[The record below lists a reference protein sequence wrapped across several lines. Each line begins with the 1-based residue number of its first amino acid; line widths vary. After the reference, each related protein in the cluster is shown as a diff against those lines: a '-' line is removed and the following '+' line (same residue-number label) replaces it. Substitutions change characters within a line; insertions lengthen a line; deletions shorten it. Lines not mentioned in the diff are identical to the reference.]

1 MKEYALISVQNK
13 KNLSMIC
20 KIFKKNNVD
29 IISTGG
35 TYKAIKKLGF
45 KVLKVS
51 EITKFEEVL
60 DGRVKTLHPK
70 IHAGILFDRKKNN
83 HQKTIAKKNIPT
95 IEYLVVNLY
104 DFKKTI
110 KNTNDL
116 EKCIEN
122 IDIGGHSLIRSAA
135 KNYKYVNVL
144 TDIKDYKKLNDELNL
159 NNGKTSINFRKKLAS
174 KAFKS
179 IYKYDLVISDWFNN
193 NNNFLFKKLKYGENP
208 HQKARLVSKKNNP
221 ILSFIKKIQGKEMS
235 YNNINDT
242 ICAISCIKD
251 LKKFATVFVK
261 HANPC
266 GAAQNNNILKAF
278 DNALASDKQSAYGGV
293 VIFNKSVN
301 DQLAKKINK
310 IHLDIVIAP
319 NFSKSALNILKNK
332 KIIILI
338 LKKTNQ
344 KKELKSIPGGLI
356 EQEVDKVVVKRKN
369 LKCVTKYSSQNRL
382 LDDMIFAYTIA
393 KHVKSNAVVITKN
406 FQVLGIGAGQM
417 SRVDAIE
424 IAMKKMTKNFAKNSS
439 YVIASD
445 GFLPFSDNINKL
457 KKPGCKG
464 IIQPGGSK
472 NDSFI
477 IKKANKYKIPMYFTG
492 IRQFKH

>member
-1 MKEYALISVQNK
+1 
-13 KNLSMIC
+13 
-20 KIFKKNNVD
+20 
-29 IISTGG
+29 
-35 TYKAIKKLGF
+35 
-45 KVLKVS
+45 
-51 EITKFEEVL
+51 
-60 DGRVKTLHPK
+60 
-70 IHAGILFDRKKNN
+70 
-83 HQKTIAKKNIPT
+83 
-95 IEYLVVNLY
+95 
-104 DFKKTI
+104 
-110 KNTNDL
+110 
-116 EKCIEN
+116 
-122 IDIGGHSLIRSAA
+122 
-135 KNYKYVNVL
+135 
-144 TDIKDYKKLNDELNL
+144 
-159 NNGKTSINFRKKLAS
+159 
-174 KAFKS
+174 
-179 IYKYDLVISDWFNN
+179 
-193 NNNFLFKKLKYGENP
+193 
-208 HQKARLVSKKNNP
+208 
-221 ILSFIKKIQGKEMS
+221 MS

-356 EQEVDKVVVKRKN
+356 EQEVDKVVVKR
-369 LKCVTKYSSQNRL
+369 
-382 LDDMIFAYTIA
+382 FAYTIA